1 MIKEHLTI
9 VIPCKNEE
17 DYILKTL
24 YSIEKQE
31 WIGGTRVIIADAN
44 STDSTRRR
52 IKEYQEHS
60 LLNIEVIDGGS
71 VSFGR
76 NVGAKLCDTQ
86 YILFMDADS
95 HLFENDTIFEAM
107 FQLMFYSDL
116 VTCKLKCTH
125 KILKANIV
133 YRTFNIIQRLLPES
147 FSTGVFMMVNR
158 DEFNRIGGFNEDLH
172 QSEDYINSQKP
183 SVWNLRCWC
192 WLRCRSWCWRW
203 GWLQRN
209 PFIPHQLLPRFNTGK
224 GLFQINNFL
233 IQYLATASRRYL
245 LGRNCGSWDQGNSKD
260 N

>member
-172 QSEDYINSQKP
+172 QSEDYIFS
-183 SVWNLRCWC
+183 
-192 WLRCRSWCWRW
+192 
-203 GWLQRN
+203 RN
-209 PFIPHQLLPRFNTGK
+209 IPKRRFKIINRFAGQDDRRFKKTGYFGMFK
-224 GLFQINNFL
+224 LILSNYLNRNNIEHFK
-233 IQYLATASRRYL
+233 
-245 LGRNCGSWDQGNSKD
+245 KD
-260 N
+260 VNYWK